1 MELLF
6 ITLGGAILG
15 LIARY
20 TLPHRDNHGVA
31 LVPAIGAAIAAVL
44 WVGLTWAGLPW
55 DGGWIWVI
63 TLVATGAAVA
73 VLDPIIGRNR
83 GRADNTRLSALRT
96 PVSAR

>member
-20 TLPHRDNHGVA
+20 TLAHRENHGA
-31 LVPAIGAAIAAVL
+31 LVPAIGAAFAAAI
-44 WVGLTWAGLPW
+44 WVALTWAGLPW

-63 TLVATGAAVA
+63 SLVATAAV
-73 VLDPIIGRNR
+73 VGIVDPLIGVYRE
-83 GRADNTRLSALRT
+83 RADIARFVAMRAPSA
-96 PVSAR
+96 SN

>member
-20 TLPHRDNHGVA
+20 TLPHRDNHGAA

-44 WVGLTWAGLPW
+44 WVALTWAGLAW

-63 TLVATGAAVA
+63 TLVATGVAVA
-73 VLDPIIGRNR
+73 VIDPIIGKNR
-83 GRADNTRLSALRT
+83 GNADNARLAALRT
-96 PVSAR
+96 PVAAR